1 MSTQKIKPGE
11 VIGSAL
17 NIYREQ
23 ASVLISVAVIV
34 FTITALAQ
42 LTLTGGPVVL
52 VSLLGIVIVVFYQ
65 GMVVELV
72 GHIQNGRRDSSVG
85 QLFLGVAPVV
95 LPLIGLSILWDF
107 AIAIG
112 FLLLVV
118 PGLFLMTIW
127 SVAAQ
132 ALVIERRG
140 VLTSFARSRELVR
153 GHGWQVFSVILVVFG
168 LDIAIGITTDII
180 VSGLGDIG
188 RTLVRWV
195 LYVLVSPLTALISAV
210 LYFSLHRIH
219 GELVVA
225 DASTDGGGE
234 PAC

>member
-1 MSTQKIKPGE
+1 MSTQKIRPGE

-34 FTITALAQ
+34 FAITALAQ
-42 LTLTGGPVVL
+42 LALTGGPAVL

-72 GHIQNGRRDSSVG
+72 GDIQNGRRDSSVR
-85 QLFLGVAPVV
+85 QLFRRVAPVV

-107 AIAIG
+107 AVAIG
-112 FLLLVV
+112 FILLVV
-118 PGLFLMTIW
+118 PGLFLITIW

-140 VLTSFARSRELVR
+140 ALTSLRRSRELVC
-153 GHGWQVFSVILVVFG
+153 GHRWQVFGVILVVFG
-168 LDIAIGITTDII
+168 LDIAVGISSDII
-180 VSGLGDIG
+180 ASGVGDVG
-188 RTLVRWV
+188 RTLVQWV
-195 LYVLVSPLTALISAV
+195 LYVLVSPITALISAV
-210 LYFSLHRIH
+210 LYFSLRRIH

-225 DASTDGGGE
+225 DVSTDE
-234 PAC
+234 STTTLR